1 MTDHPILFTASM
13 VRGLLREI
21 ERPGTGKT
29 QTRRNGHLKRL
40 RRFGAITEFGQSDT
54 RGYDWHFRD
63 RGMRWHDLRHSE
75 LLAVLPYQAGD
86 RLWVREAWHAARSL
100 NGTAPRDIPR
110 DADIEYAATKRSYAD
125 IGLVGKPRPSM
136 YLPRWASRITLY
148 VTDVR
153 VQRLQD
159 ISREDA
165 LAEGVQR
172 VGGGMLRWENW
183 SAAEGQSG
191 TSPQAAYALLWNNIN
206 GPGSWDANPWVAA
219 YTFVPRLGNIDA
231 MPATAE
237 AA

>member
-1 MTDHPILFTASM
+1 MDRPILFSAPMIRSILS
-13 VRGLLREI
+13 GE
-21 ERPGTGKT
+21 KT
-29 QTRRNGHLKRL
+29 MTRRVIKPRPWNRAGDAVNINIAKSAAYVT
-40 RRFGAITEFGQSDT
+40 GADGRMYF
-54 RGYDWHFRD
+54 HFEHPK
-63 RGMRWHDLRHSE
+63 GGPLT
-75 LLAVLPYQAGD
+75 AYVAKIVAGD
-86 RLWVREAWHAARSL
+86 RLWVREAWRAWSQYDD
-100 NGTAPRDIPR
+100 TATRDIPPVVDIQY
-110 DADIEYAATKRSYAD
+110 DADAPLSPWASRKRP
-125 IGLVGKPRPSM
+125 GM
-136 YLPRWASRITLY
+136 FMPRWASRITLY

-231 MPATAE
+231 LPATIEE